1 MNWIDR
7 VMELPVLEHHG
18 REVWWDLS
26 HAQAVWVV
34 VAARSDYL
42 KDWNCEG
49 EKQAAE
55 ISLANWRL
63 QEIYRSG
70 PKMVIKSKPVQD
82 LASWLSFLV
91 SFDKPD
97 QGQRKLCQTSGLK
110 YHGLNERDSLN
121 EWPLDSP
128 CPAVHSLP
136 LPLPQHLLL
145 LLSKVACSRVSQNLY
160 LGSNCKE
167 G

>member
-1 MNWIDR
+1 
-7 VMELPVLEHHG
+7 
-18 REVWWDLS
+18 
-26 HAQAVWVV
+26 
-34 VAARSDYL
+34 
-42 KDWNCEG
+42 
-49 EKQAAE
+49 
-55 ISLANWRL
+55 
-63 QEIYRSG
+63 
-70 PKMVIKSKPVQD
+70 MVIKSKPVQD